1 MFVKPWDIYVGGLY
15 GRESSRSRAPGET
28 KSCLTLHINKY
39 TFTRGTYTNHCW
51 KSFLNMLFKILHQIN
66 INIDINVN
74 TNHLRI
80 PGHNKES
87 TFVSRMWTIGSKA
100 RKTICILLGWAV
112 TTFMKTGT
120 GTGMEIGELHSQN
133 SGMGRDWKNSPKSGT
148 GTEWKMRISEILK
161 RKRELFFVGMAFI
174 PRNDQEQE
182 FPLTPASYRGDSQN
196 QIK

>member
-1 MFVKPWDIYVGGLY
+1 MFVKPEDIYVGGLY
-15 GRESSRSRAPGET
+15 WRESSRSRAPGET

-39 TFTRGTYTNHCW
+39 TFTQCMYTNHCW

-80 PGHNKES
+80 PGHNRES
-87 TFVSRMWTIGSKA
+87 TFVSRIWTIRSKA
-100 RKTICILLGWAV
+100 QKTICILLGES
-112 TTFMKTGT
+112 GNDIY
-120 GTGMEIGELHSQN
+120 ENRNRNRNGELHSQN

-161 RKRELFFVGMAFI
+161 RKRE
-174 PRNDQEQE
+174 
-182 FPLTPASYRGDSQN
+182 
-196 QIK
+196 